1 MKKHLIGIQIYF
13 LIVFCF
19 IPNIFSQDWSASKLF
34 NSTGDFYIESMKQD
48 DQGNTY
54 LSGVFSD
61 TLNTES
67 SQIISNG
74 LTDFFLAKIDNSY
87 NILWLNRIGGT
98 GSDYNSLLT
107 IAGGNILMTGAF
119 QNVIK
124 FTPTDSLES
133 GGAYDLFLCEYDP
146 NGNLNWQKI
155 IATGTGG
162 QVPNGIAIDKNDS
175 IIISGFFRN
184 TIDFGVEIINSS
196 RSVFESFFAKFDING
211 NYAWAKTIPS
221 TNNISRFT
229 SVSAFDDG
237 YYFTGYFRDS
247 LFSDIGSHKS
257 SYAGIS
263 DVFLY
268 KTDLSGNGQWFRR
281 GYGDGNESVGIITQD
296 AYGNIYTTGY
306 TESSIL
312 EIDST
317 AATKS
322 LINYISKGADDIF
335 VLKFNKN
342 GNLIW
347 FKGYGGE
354 GDDWARDIIQKNNFL
369 YVTGYFSDTIAFY
382 QDTLK
387 AESTTDRDPYFGT
400 YDLDGN
406 PVKFEHLDG
415 EGIFDDQGYAISVS
429 NDNIATLAGDF
440 QSPTLQVGNTQL
452 TNPDF
457 ESVFLADYTPP
468 YSAVFTEVNRPS
480 CNAASDGSLLVTP
493 YFGVPPYTYAWDHAP
508 DAGINDSVATGL
520 PSGSYTVTVTDSRDS
535 VAVASINLTAP
546 APIEIDRSLTDI
558 TCFNGANG
566 AIDVTVSGGTTP
578 YNYAW
583 STTDGAGV
591 NATGT
596 DQTGLA
602 VGIYTLSIT
611 DENGCITDSVFTL
624 QQPDQISFT
633 ETVVTNASAS
643 ASDGAIDLSVNGGT
657 PTYSYLWSNG
667 ATTEDITNIPGNNYT
682 VTVTDAN
689 GCVQDTSIVV
699 QDEDQLIAYIASKV
713 NVDCNGNST
722 GGASG
727 YATGYTGNLSY
738 KWMNASAVTVG
749 TGSSIS
755 GLAAGNYTL
764 EITDD
769 GTLQTSAVSLKI
781 TEPAV
786 LNSTATPT
794 HVKCFGKPTGSVNLT
809 VSGGTLPFS
818 YQWDNGATTED
829 LTKVSEGTYAVTVTD
844 NNGCTTGTSATINQ
858 PTAIAVNTNIDQP
871 IFCYGETGII
881 TASADGGTGTKS
893 FLWND
898 PGKQNTATATLLP
911 ARLYTVTA
919 TDENGC
925 TSTTDITLTQPDP
938 IKFDASLTHVCYN
951 GNNGIILLTVSGGT
965 PAFDFVW
972 STTDGSGISDPFSRN
987 QSGLS
992 AGTYLLETTD
1002 GNLCSDTASYTITE
1016 SPALGLSLVSQTDL
1030 LCADATTGS
1039 IEVSATGGSGAY
1051 EYSIDGTNWVSSPLF
1066 DNLSAGTYNIDIRD
1080 QNAASCIYSDMS
1092 PVDLTAPT
1100 PITVS
1105 AVNTVSASSE
1115 TASDGTVNIGAI
1127 GGTGAL
1133 TYSLEGNEQDNGAFS
1148 ELSPGQYGMEI
1159 TDENGCSITENFTI
1173 SFASSVPYLFGGSAI
1188 KIFPNP
1194 TDGIFN
1200 ITIENPTEKLY
1211 NIEVLDI
1218 SGKLV
1223 FNKNFDV
1230 TDGRKET
1237 TLVISI
1243 PTINKGTYI
1252 LKVNDT
1258 AIPNRLMVE

>member
-1 MKKHLIGIQIYF
+1 MTLYFTNLKAQEWSTKKIFESDDQISVNQIIKTNNNKYLIIGRFRDTLKTSIGDYISFGNFDIYF
-13 LIVFCF
+13 GLLDVNMHPEWIYH
-19 IPNIFSQDWSASKLF
+19 L
-34 NSTGDFYIESMKQD
+34 
-48 DQGNTY
+48 GNDA
-54 LSGVFSD
+54 LD
-61 TLNTES
+61 LES
-67 SQIISNG
+67 SAIISNDIIY
-74 LTDFFLAKIDNSY
+74 L
-87 NILWLNRIGGT
+87 T
-98 GSDYNSLLT
+98 GSFQDTLRFSPQDSLISANLFDSYLAAFDLNGSLLWKKR
-107 IAGGNILMTGAF
+107 IA
-119 QNVIK
+119 
-124 FTPTDSLES
+124 S
-133 GGAYDLFLCEYDP
+133 GSS
-146 NGNLNWQKI
+146 QQ
-155 IATGTGG
+155 IA
-162 QVPNGIAIDKNDS
+162 NDISIDKNDS
-175 IIISGFFRN
+175 LIVSGFFVN
-184 TIDFGVEIINSS
+184 SIEFESTTLNSS
-196 RSVFESFFAKFDING
+196 KASAESFFAKFDNSG
-211 NYAWAKTIPS
+211 NLGWAKSIPS
-221 TNNISRFT
+221 TNSISRFT
-229 SVSAFDDG
+229 DVKAFEDG
-237 YYFTGYFRDS
+237 YYFSGSFRDS
-247 LFSDIGSHKS
+247 IFLDVGTYVSSAIGVSDIF
-257 SYAGIS
+257 I
-263 DVFLY
+263 Y
-268 KTDLSGNGQWFRR
+268 KTDFYGNGEWFRR
-281 GYGDGNESVGIITQD
+281 GYGTNFDFAGNLSQD
-296 AYGNIYTTGY
+296 NFGNTYTTGY
-306 TESSIL
+306 FESSTL
-312 EIDST
+312 EFDST
-317 AATKS
+317 STLKS
-322 LINYISKGADDIF
+322 ETIFSNKGQGDIF
-335 VLKFNKN
+335 VLKYNKN

-347 FKGYGGE
+347 SKSYGSKGF
-354 GDDWARDIIQKNNFL
+354 DFARGIVQKNNFL

-493 YFGVPPYTYAWDHAP
+493 YFGVPPYTYAWNHAP

-844 NNGCTTGTSATINQ
+844 NNGCTTGTSATIDQ